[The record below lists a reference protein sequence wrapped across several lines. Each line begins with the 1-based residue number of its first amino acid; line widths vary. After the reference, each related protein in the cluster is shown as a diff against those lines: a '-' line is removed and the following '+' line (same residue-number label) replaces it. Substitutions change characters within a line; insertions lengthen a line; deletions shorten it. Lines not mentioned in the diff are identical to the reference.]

1 MKSKTKKIFVGV
13 LAAVIVLSVG
23 VMGAFTAEAGYGKY
37 FADADHD
44 GICDWAGSGYHCT
57 VRDNAEQRC
66 TNKDCINETCV
77 DAECNDTE
85 CADADEN
92 GVCDNY
98 RARRRRCFGGCHNR

>member
-37 FADADHD
+37 FEDADHD

-66 TNKDCINETCV
+66 INKDCISEICV
-77 DAECNDTE
+77 
-85 CADADEN
+85 DADEN

-98 RARRRRCFGGCHNR
+98 TARQRRCVGGCHNR

>member
-23 VMGAFTAEAGYGKY
+23 VMGAFTAEARYGKY

-44 GICDWAGSGYHCT
+44 GICDWADSGYHCT

-66 TNKDCINETCV
+66 INKDCISETCV
-77 DAECNDTE
+77 
-85 CADADEN
+85 DADEN

>member
-23 VMGAFTAEAGYGKY
+23 VMGAFTAEARYGKY

-66 TNKDCINETCV
+66 INKDCISETCV
-77 DAECNDTE
+77 
-85 CADADEN
+85 DADEN

-98 RARRRRCFGGCHNR
+98 RARQRRCFGGCHNR